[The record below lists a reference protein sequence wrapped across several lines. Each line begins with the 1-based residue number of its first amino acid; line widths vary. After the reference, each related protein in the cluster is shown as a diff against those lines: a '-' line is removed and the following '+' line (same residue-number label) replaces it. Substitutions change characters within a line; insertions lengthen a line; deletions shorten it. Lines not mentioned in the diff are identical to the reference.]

1 MDSVKEGE
9 IFLCYENTQLRYDS
23 IYHCAVTFSLG
34 RFSKISKGLMVTLT
48 TSKGDGTTLISFNLL
63 QLLLSTKTSL
73 GWENLISGC
82 GVGGVLV
89 LNGSGVS
96 HILLRINGS

>member
-1 MDSVKEGE
+1 VESAENGDFYVTKIPGYDT
-9 IFLCYENTQLRYDS
+9 IRYIIAQLHFLLW
-23 IYHCAVTFSLG
+23 
-34 RFSKISKGLMVTLT
+34 RFSKISKGLMVTPT
-48 TSKGDGTTLISFNLL
+48 TSSSDGTTLTSFKLL

-82 GVGGVLV
+82 GVVGVLV

-96 HILLRINGS
+96 HILLGINS